1 MSTDPKTLPDADPH
15 TGNREIDP
23 VTGYD
28 TTGHDWGGI
37 RELNTPFPKVALVAL
52 VLTVVYSVIAWILL
66 PAWPLGR
73 DYTRGLLG
81 LDQQEMAEANLRDL
95 TDLRADWLGRFEDPD
110 FAALAEDPALMARA
124 MPAAN
129 RIYQDNCSACHGRA
143 GGGGPGYPVLTDA
156 HWLWGGAPEE
166 IAMTLQVGINAAHPE
181 TRWAQMPAF
190 DWIEDD
196 ELSALSDYVAAMPS
210 GEADPDSAAATLFA
224 ENCVACHGEG
234 GVGGLMNGAPS
245 LVDDA
250 VIYGQ
255 DAETVMTTLLNG
267 RQGVMP
273 FWSERMSDAEINALS
288 LYVSRLP
295 DDGAADGAETAQAS
309 EAEGSPTEATQ

>member
-1 MSTDPKTLPDADPH
+1 MSTDPKTLPGADPH

-28 TTGHDWGGI
+28 TTGHDWSGI
-37 RELNTPFPKVALVAL
+37 RELNTPFPRF
-52 VLTVVYSVIAWILL
+52 VLWILIATVLYSVIAWILL

-81 LDQQEMAEANLRDL
+81 LDQQEMAEERLRDL
-95 TDLRADWLGRFEDPD
+95 ATLRAGWLDRFEDPD
-110 FAALAEDPALMARA
+110 YAALSEDADLMARA
-124 MPAAN
+124 MPAAD
-129 RIYQDNCSACHGRA
+129 RWYQDNCSACHGRD
-143 GGGGPGYPVLTDA
+143 GGGGPGYPVLSDA
-156 HWLWGGAPEE
+156 HWLWGGAPED
-166 IAMTLQVGINAAHPE
+166 IAMTLQVGINAGHPE

-190 DWIEDD
+190 DWMEDE
-196 ELSALSDYVAAMPS
+196 ELSALSDHVAAMPS
-210 GEADPDSAAATLFA
+210 GEADPDGIAATLFA
-224 ENCVACHGEG
+224 ENCAACHGDDGAG
-234 GVGGLMNGAPS
+234 GMMNGAPS

-255 DAETVMTTLLNG
+255 DSKTVMTTLLNG

-273 FWSERMSDAEINALS
+273 YWSARMSDAEINALS

-295 DDGAADGAETAQAS
+295 GDRAPDSAETAQAS
-309 EAEGSPTEATQ
+309 PKSPAEAGQ

>member
-1 MSTDPKTLPDADPH
+1 MSTDPKTLPGADPH

-37 RELNTPFPKVALVAL
+37 KELNTPFPKVALIAL
-52 VLTVVYSVIAWILL
+52 AITFAYSVIAWILL

-73 DYTRGLLG
+73 DYTSGLLG
-81 LDQQEMAEANLRDL
+81 LDQQDMAVDNLRDL
-95 TDLRADWLGRFEDPD
+95 QALRAEWLARFDEPD
-110 FAALAEDPALMARA
+110 FGALTNDPALMAIA
-124 MPAAN
+124 MPAAD
-129 RIYQDNCSACHGRA
+129 RLYQDNCSACHGRV
-143 GGGGPGYPVLTDA
+143 GGGGPGYPVLHDDY
-156 HWLWGGAPEE
+156 WLWGGAPED

-190 DWIEDD
+190 DWMDPE
-196 ELSALSDYVAAMPS
+196 ELSSLSDHVAAMPL
-210 GEADPDSAAATLFA
+210 GEADPDSDAATLFV
-224 ENCVACHGEG
+224 ENCAACHGDDG
-234 GVGGLMNGAPS
+234 AGGLMNGAPS

-255 DAETVMTTLLNG
+255 DSETVMTTLLNG
-267 RQGVMP
+267 RQGAMP
-273 FWSERMSDAEINALS
+273 YWSDRLSDTEINALA

-295 DDGAADGAETAQAS
+295 EDRGAADAETVQAS
-309 EAEGSPTEATQ
+309 EDAATGATQ